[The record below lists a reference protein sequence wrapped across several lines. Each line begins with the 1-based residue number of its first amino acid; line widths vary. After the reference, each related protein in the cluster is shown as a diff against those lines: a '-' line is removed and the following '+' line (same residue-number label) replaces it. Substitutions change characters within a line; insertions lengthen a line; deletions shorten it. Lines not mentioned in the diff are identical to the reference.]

1 MIQLQEALTAAAD
14 SSSWKP
20 GRLIDSAFGPL
31 LSEDDLIPKTRAEL
45 VKIKFQAA
53 RACLAG
59 DELPQA
65 KAIYREIL
73 AMDPRHGDALQMLG
87 IVDTELGLLDSA
99 VDLLCKS
106 IELNPDSDNAYY
118 HLGFAM
124 CKLEQFAAGLEC
136 FDKVLALNPG
146 HVQAVCDRASAL
158 IELGQLVEAVAGY
171 DHAIR
176 LRADYAEAYS
186 YRGNALLALRRTDEA
201 IASFDRSI
209 AIQPSAGAYLNRG
222 NAYQALGAYQTAI
235 DSYDAATA
243 LRNDYAMAY
252 SNRGV
257 SLKHLHRLDEAIASS
272 NKAIAAAPNY
282 ADAHWNRGLTYLLQ
296 GDLEQGFLGYQWR
309 WETDKFKKIRRAFAP
324 PLWLGSPSI
333 RGKKLL
339 IHGEQGFGDTIQF
352 ARYAKLVEQ
361 AGGHVVYEV
370 EPLLFSL
377 FQSLPGVGTL
387 LRQGDPLPDFDY
399 YCPVMSLPLALH
411 TDMASIPS
419 PRRYLKADEA
429 KRARWAQVLGSKT
442 VPRVGLVWSGSPTH
456 DDDLNRS
463 IALRA
468 LVTSLPG
475 GFAYFSLQKDVRTA
489 DMAALAA
496 SQHIRHFGEQIV
508 DFADTAALCE
518 LMDLV
523 ISVDTSVAHLSGAL
537 GVPTWVLLPHL
548 PDWRWLLERTDSP
561 WYPSVRL
568 YRQTKARHWDDVL
581 QSVANDLCASVGRA
595 LV

>member
-1 MIQLQEALTAAAD
+1 MAHD
-14 SSSWKP
+14 SVE
-20 GRLIDSAFGPL
+20 LIS
-31 LSEDDLIPKTRAEL
+31 
-45 VKIKFQAA
+45 IKFQAA
-53 RACLAG
+53 RACLAD
-59 DELPQA
+59 DELLRA
-65 KAIYREIL
+65 KAIYQEIL

-158 IELGQLVEAVAGY
+158 IELGQLDEAVAGY

-209 AIQPSAGAYLNRG
+209 AIQTSPGAHLNRG

-235 DSYDAATA
+235 DSYDAAIA
-243 LRNDYAMAY
+243 LRHDYAMAY

-272 NKAIAAAPNY
+272 GKAIAADPNY
-282 ADAHWNRGLTYLLQ
+282 ADAHWNRGLTYLLK
-296 GDLEQGFLGYQWR
+296 GDLGQGFLGYQWR
-309 WETDKFKKIRRAFAP
+309 WETDKFKKIRRTFAQ
-324 PLWLGSPSI
+324 PLWLGTPSI

-352 ARYAKLVEQ
+352 ARYAELVEQ

-370 EPLLFSL
+370 EPPLFSL
-377 FQSLPGVGTL
+377 FQALPGVGTL

-399 YCPVMSLPLALH
+399 YCPVMSLPLALQ
-411 TDMASIPS
+411 TDTASIPS
-419 PRRYLKADEA
+419 CRRYLNADDT
-429 KRARWAQVLGSKT
+429 KRERWAQVLGSKT

-463 IALRA
+463 IGLSALI
-468 LVTSLPG
+468 TSLPA
-475 GFAYFSLQKDVRTA
+475 GFEYFSLQKDVRTA
-489 DMAALAA
+489 DMTALAG
-496 SQHIRHFGEQIV
+496 SQHVRHFGEQIV

-537 GVPTWVLLPHL
+537 GVPTWVLLTHL
-548 PDWRWLLERTDSP
+548 PDWRWLLERRDSP

-568 YRQTKARHWDDVL
+568 YRQSRARHWDDVL
-581 QSVANDLCASVGRA
+581 QSVANDLCASGGRD